1 MRRPQRHSG
10 NVKQLGKPPL
20 SDVKGAQRIQPYQ
33 HTSAGYPV
41 PSAETQLSTGTS
53 GCLRGRC
60 SRRGFTVVVADAEAV
75 VALNSGQEPVSRGM
89 SPEPQHLA
97 LLQLLHRVDGLDDDS
112 VEDVA
117 SLDVAMLQA
126 R

>member
-1 MRRPQRHSG
+1 M
-10 NVKQLGKPPL
+10 
-20 SDVKGAQRIQPYQ
+20 
-33 HTSAGYPV
+33 
-41 PSAETQLSTGTS
+41 
-53 GCLRGRC
+53 
-60 SRRGFTVVVADAEAV
+60 VADAEAV

-89 SPEPQHLA
+89 SPEPQRLA